1 MSIVMENLISKLS
14 AEEINQVIDYMQYV
28 LSKRDKQSTIEAYDN
43 FLKLRKEA
51 EENGVSGMSLDEI
64 NEEISKYRME
74 KKNSEV
80 LCSN

>member
-1 MSIVMENLISKLS
+1 MSVVIENLINKLND
-14 AEEINQVIDYMQYV
+14 EEINQVIDYMQNIM
-28 LSKRDKQSTIEAYDN
+28 SKRDKQSSIDAYNN
-43 FLKLRKEA
+43 FMELRKEA
-51 EENGVSGMSLDEI
+51 EKNGISGMSLDEI